1 MYVLDSLEGL
11 SDDEVGDPV
20 DGATEAH
27 GVGAG
32 ALRKQLGRNE
42 PRNGAGTNGEAHDEE
57 NHEDHDGVPTSGT
70 TASLAMEERRC
81 EWRKA
86 EGMDKKSGR

>member
-70 TASLAMEERRC
+70 TASLGMEERGGV
-81 EWRKA
+81 K
-86 EGMDKKSGR
+86 GMEESGKDG